1 MQRVSWGMHIPVG
14 ERVGLGMGMLGG
26 KYSALGQVGGGFDGG
41 SGWSFEFVEG
51 GEKRQGGLSSG

>member
-26 KYSALGQVGGGFDGG
+26 KCRALGSVSGGCDGG
-41 SGWSFEFVEG
+41 SAFVGAGEETGWV
-51 GEKRQGGLSSG
+51 K